1 MIRESLLRKDIRIS
15 IFASQVE
22 FDNTAKQPQWGNFL
36 GGVLRN
42 KKEVVVKRL
51 LRGGG
56 GVALVYTG
64 HIWILKS
71 TPRNYL
77 CLYCQSWA
85 EIFTADAR
93 VFFPNNPLD
102 L

>member
-22 FDNTAKQPQWGNFL
+22 FDNTSHNGEIFWAESS
-36 GGVLRN
+36 VRI
-42 KKEVVVKRL
+42 VVERL
-51 LRGGG
+51 LRGG

-85 EIFTADAR
+85 EISTADAR